1 MRCDHCVGC
10 CTAQDSVTITYRK
23 HELLG
28 AADTKYQ
35 LHSTQYTLL
44 LLSLLQF
51 LQAILRSLAKKQT
64 NSAVITPFRKE
75 NKNSSSSSKHTV
87 TQYLPQQPQLTNL
100 NSQPQLFFGRTPKQL
115 IIIISPSSVLPPPP
129 PSSLQKPRCS
139 ASSAPSPKPPSTA

>member
-35 LHSTQYTLL
+35 LGTQYTQL

-51 LQAILRSLAKKQT
+51 LQALLRSLAKEQT

-75 NKNSSSSSKHTV
+75 NKNNSSSSSKHTDSV
-87 TQYLPQQPQLTNL
+87 FASAASADQPQQST
-100 NSQPQLFFGRTPKQL
+100 QLFFGRTPKQL
-115 IIIISPSSVLPPPP
+115 IITISPSSVLPPPP